1 MNYGKKVLVLSQVA
15 EGFSLADK
23 RISAIVRIE
32 SDGGV
37 STLYL
42 SAVNAAVKDDGRY
55 ILYIMDGRKKL
66 YSFSLGKR
74 PTSFTK
80 EFDFPREITDGFAA
94 GISYVED
101 GIPVLVA
108 YSDCDSFRI
117 EKSEFKK
124 AIIAKCMTDLKKEP
138 TETRGEK
145 YEKIAATTETFES
158 ESLIGTLPPEITA
171 AYNDE
176 AVATENYYLLDE
188 DLNEKLK
195 IIESME
201 NVRNKNLLRDN
212 ESEKRTEKG
221 ETDDSGDKFK
231 NRNEER
237 GSFSETR
244 PYIDTARAELE
255 NMFFKFPEEKS
266 LSKIIPESR
275 WVRINYSAEK
285 YYVVGIVK
293 ENGAEKYICYGVPA
307 KYSAKPPKE
316 LKGFCS
322 FVPKSY
328 FDMKGD
334 GFWMMFQS
342 AITGGSVKPK
352 E

>member
-74 PTSFTK
+74 PASFTK

-94 GISYVED
+94 GISYVKD

-108 YSDCDSFRI
+108 YSDCDSFRM

-138 TETRGEK
+138 SGIREEK
-145 YEKIAATTETFES
+145 SEKPAASVIFNDEPLTD
-158 ESLIGTLPPEITA
+158 TLPPEIA
-171 AYNDE
+171 AVYNDE

-221 ETDDSGDKFK
+221 ETDDCGDKLK
-231 NRNEER
+231 DRDEER
-237 GSFSETR
+237 GRYSKER
-244 PYIDTARAELE
+244 PYIDSARAELD

-328 FDMKGD
+328 FDMKGE